1 MFRERWPVRSPA
13 LAWGLLLCFL
23 LLPAALPKSLASLLP
38 PGIFDDDGNIIVD
51 LASPELKLLAP
62 LPSSPSGVR
71 LLMRGPALESLCQV
85 ASTLSLLSTSSRSP
99 PLG

>member
-1 MFRERWPVRSPA
+1 MVRGGWLVRSPA

-23 LLPAALPKSLASLLP
+23 LLPAAFLKSVDSLLP
-38 PGIFDDDGNIIVD
+38 LGIFDDGNISVD

-85 ASTLSLLSTSSRSP
+85 AATLSLLSTSSRSP